1 MRPVSTLF
9 MIIASYVL
17 AGCAMVPSPSDSG
30 VSAVLPP
37 ASGNYN
43 IVAGDVLN
51 ITIFGHDDL
60 SGEFTVDANGNI
72 TMPLINDIPASGL
85 STQDLGQRIAAALQP
100 DYLRNPDVVVKLNS
114 SRPIYILGEVQNA
127 GSYPYQPNMSVLS
140 AVALAGGYTY
150 RAARNKLLVIR
161 GDDQSREE
169 TRVLENTSLRPG
181 DTVIVRQRIF

>member
-1 MRPVSTLF
+1 
-9 MIIASYVL
+9 
-17 AGCAMVPSPSDSG
+17 
-30 VSAVLPP
+30 
-37 ASGNYN
+37 
-43 IVAGDVLN
+43 
-51 ITIFGHDDL
+51 
-60 SGEFTVDANGNI
+60 
-72 TMPLINDIPASGL
+72 
-85 STQDLGQRIAAALQP
+85 LQP

-127 GSYPYQPNMSVLS
+127 GSYPYQPNMSVLT

-169 TRVLENTSLRPG
+169 TRVLENSPLRPG

>member
-1 MRPVSTLF
+1 MRSVSTFL
-9 MIIASYVL
+9 IIITGYVL
-17 AGCAMVPSPSDSG
+17 AGCTTVPSPSG
-30 VSAVLPP
+30 PGASAGLPA

-43 IVAGDVLN
+43 IVPGDTLD

-60 SGEFTVDANGNI
+60 SGEFTVDANGDI
-72 TMPLINDIPASGL
+72 TMPLINVVPASGL
-85 STQDLGQRIAAALQP
+85 STRDLGHRITAALQP

-150 RAARNKLLVIR
+150 RAARNKLLVVR
-161 GDDQSREE
+161 GDDQGREE
-169 TRVLENTSLRPG
+169 TRVLENSSLRPG